1 MDNFM
6 EKLAQRFN
14 ASEMIKANSQAE
26 AKEIEKL
33 RHQIAEYDQVIQ
45 QMRQLHLKNAEMT
58 ETFRKLV
65 EKAEQ
70 NEAVKAETE
79 DPEEIRKREEELRRQ
94 SEDFMH
100 RESVK
105 VYRNV
110 QAAVKDE
117 LQTQTADLMVAI
129 EDAKAGRGATLVF
142 AILAFLLGA
151 ANLTLFL
158 LQYFHVL

>member
-1 MDNFM
+1 M

-58 ETFRKLV
+58 DTFRKLV
-65 EKAEQ
+65 ERAEQ
-70 NEAVKAETE
+70 NAATGQQTE

-100 RESVK
+100 KESVK

-110 QAAVKDE
+110 QAVVKDE
-117 LQTQTADLMVAI
+117 LKTQTADLMVAI
-129 EDAKAGRGATLVF
+129 EDAKSGRGATLVF
-142 AILAFLLGA
+142 AILTFLLGA
-151 ANLTLFL
+151 ANLTLIL
-158 LQYFHVL
+158 LRMFNIL

>member
-33 RHQIAEYDQVIQ
+33 RRQIAEYDQVIQ

-65 EKAEQ
+65 EQAEQ
-70 NEAVKAETE
+70 NAAAKKETE

-100 RESVK
+100 KESVK

-129 EDAKAGRGATLVF
+129 EDAKAGRAATLVF

-151 ANLTLFL
+151 ANLTLIL
-158 LQYFHVL
+158 LRIFGIL

>member
-33 RHQIAEYDQVIQ
+33 RRQIAEYDQVIQ

-65 EKAEQ
+65 EQAEQ
-70 NEAVKAETE
+70 NAAAKKETE

-100 RESVK
+100 KESVK

-117 LQTQTADLMVAI
+117 LQTQTTDLMVAI
-129 EDAKAGRGATLVF
+129 EDAKAGRAATLVF

-151 ANLTLFL
+151 ANLTLIL
-158 LQYFHVL
+158 LQMFHIL

>member
-33 RHQIAEYDQVIQ
+33 RRQIAEYDQVIQ

-65 EKAEQ
+65 EQAEQ
-70 NEAVKAETE
+70 NAAAKKETE

-100 RESVK
+100 KESVK

-129 EDAKAGRGATLVF
+129 EDAKAGRAATLVF

-151 ANLTLFL
+151 ANLTLIL
-158 LQYFHVL
+158 LQMFHIL

>member
-58 ETFRKLV
+58 DTFRKLV
-65 EKAEQ
+65 ERAEQ
-70 NEAVKAETE
+70 NAATGQQTE

-100 RESVK
+100 KESVK

-110 QAAVKDE
+110 QAVVKDE
-117 LQTQTADLMVAI
+117 LKTQTADLMVAI
-129 EDAKAGRGATLVF
+129 EDAKSGRGATLVF
-142 AILAFLLGA
+142 AILTFLLGA
-151 ANLTLFL
+151 ANLTLIL
-158 LQYFHVL
+158 LRMFNIL

>member
-14 ASEMIKANSQAE
+14 ASEIIKANSQAE

-33 RHQIAEYDQVIQ
+33 RRQIAEYDQVIQ

-65 EKAEQ
+65 EQAEQ
-70 NEAVKAETE
+70 NAAAKKETE

-100 RESVK
+100 KESVK

-129 EDAKAGRGATLVF
+129 EDAKAGRAATLVF

-151 ANLTLFL
+151 ANLTLLL
-158 LQYFHVL
+158 LQMFHIL

>member
-58 ETFRKLV
+58 DTFRKLV
-65 EKAEQ
+65 ERAEQ
-70 NEAVKAETE
+70 NAATGQQTE

-100 RESVK
+100 KESVK

-110 QAAVKDE
+110 QAVVKDE
-117 LQTQTADLMVAI
+117 LKTQTADLMVAI
-129 EDAKAGRGATLVF
+129 EDAKSGRGATLVF

-151 ANLTLFL
+151 ANLTLIL
-158 LQYFHVL
+158 LRMFNIL

>member
-14 ASEMIKANSQAE
+14 ASEIIKANSQAE

-33 RHQIAEYDQVIQ
+33 RRQIAEYDQVIQ

-65 EKAEQ
+65 EQAEQ
-70 NEAVKAETE
+70 NAAAKKETE

-100 RESVK
+100 KESVK

-129 EDAKAGRGATLVF
+129 EDAKAGRAATLVF

-151 ANLTLFL
+151 ANLTLIL
-158 LQYFHVL
+158 LQMFHIL